1 MPIML
6 HFVPVLGQPVLDLLQ
21 PQSGGRILD
30 LGCGNGVL
38 TEKLVALGAQVVGI
52 DNSPD
57 MALQLSNRDDP
68 SMTVRRFRFLQADLA
83 FGLALA

>member
-38 TEKLVALGAQVVGI
+38 TEKLVALWAQVVGI